1 MLCFLRL
8 LSQAI
13 TPNQRLPRS
22 TYVEKL
28 IYKWQEAKVRPSESN
43 PDTEVNGFIAE
54 REEIDEEILKLQVR

>member
-1 MLCFLRL
+1 MESTDYSRLR
-8 LSQAI
+8 
-13 TPNQRLPRS
+13 